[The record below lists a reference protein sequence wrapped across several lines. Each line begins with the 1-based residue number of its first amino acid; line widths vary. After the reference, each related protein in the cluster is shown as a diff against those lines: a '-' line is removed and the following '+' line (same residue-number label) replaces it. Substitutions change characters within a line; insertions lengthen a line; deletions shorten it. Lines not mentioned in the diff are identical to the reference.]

1 MAAGTSHHIPAVKG
15 DNEQW
20 EQLGILPL
28 GHPEMPGGK
37 PVLPSKGAQNKIPVL
52 PSGTGVENT
61 WFALA
66 VPSLFNSHQSTEKTQ
81 NWRILLSSSLPQ
93 LNTSEYCSVKQHQS
107 QALLG
112 EYKCSAARL
121 LKQGTTHR

>member
-1 MAAGTSHHIPAVKG
+1 MAAGTSHHIPAGEG
-15 DNEQW
+15 DNEQG

-28 GHPEMPGGK
+28 GHLEMLVER

-66 VPSLFNSHQSTEKTQ
+66 VPSLFNSHQSMKKKQ
-81 NWRILLSSSLPQ
+81 NWRILLSSSLPH
-93 LNTSEYCSVKQHQS
+93 LSTSEYSSVKQHQS

-112 EYKCSAARL
+112 AYKCSAARL
-121 LKQGTTHR
+121 LKQ